1 MLPDPKSVARGI
13 KFLLRSKEE
22 KQNAIEVERDV
33 QLRQGKTRIRAH
45 IAHQKEMIPKLRALA
60 KRALAM
66 GDEDRFQQIAKQLI
80 WTEKDIIRWDKY
92 SLTLDMMEARRDQ
105 VRASADLIHTV
116 KIMTD
121 SMTEMAGTQQVSQL
135 QQQLDRSLAQVES
148 MDERI
153 NLMMD
158 IMDSTLAEGIPADE
172 PSLEKLRESLAEEI
186 VSHESAQYDKEIES
200 GLEAI
205 RKQLASEKGKQRRI
219 PDLVP

>member
-205 RKQLASEKGKQRRI
+205 RKQLASEKGK
-219 PDLVP
+219 

>member
-1 MLPDPKSVARGI
+1 MLPDPKSVAKGI
-13 KFLLRSKEE
+13 KYLLRSKEE
-22 KQNAIEVERDV
+22 KQNAIELERDV

-45 IAHQKEMIPKLRALA
+45 ITHQKEMIPKLRALA

-116 KIMTD
+116 RVMTD
-121 SMTEMAGTQQVSQL
+121 SMTELAGTQQVSQL
-135 QQQLDRSLAQVES
+135 QQQLDRSLAQAAS

-158 IMDSTLAEGIPADE
+158 MMDSTLAEGIPADE
-172 PSLEKLRESLAEEI
+172 PSLEKLRESLGEEI
-186 VSHESAQYDKEIES
+186 VSDESAQFDKEIES
-200 GLEAI
+200 GLEEI
-205 RKQLASEKGKQRRI
+205 RKQLASEKGKKEE
-219 PDLVP
+219 